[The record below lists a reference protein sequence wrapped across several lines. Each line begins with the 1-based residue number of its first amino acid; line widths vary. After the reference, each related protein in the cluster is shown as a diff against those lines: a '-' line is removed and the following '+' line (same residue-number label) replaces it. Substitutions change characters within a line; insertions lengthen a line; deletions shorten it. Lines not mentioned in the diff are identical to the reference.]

1 MRNFRSGFTLLE
13 LLIVVS
19 IIGIL
24 AGIAMPKMAEVARK
38 AQEGALKG
46 NLGSLRSSLSIY
58 YADNEGL
65 YPSCIA
71 GADSSIF
78 QDVLVPKYIRAIP
91 QVKSGLHPGT
101 DAVYCDSAMVAGS
114 VHDSQGWYYD
124 GVLPAD
130 SQQGSIWVACDHTD
144 SKGTTWTAY

>member
-1 MRNFRSGFTLLE
+1 LLE

-38 AQEGALKG
+38 AQEGALRG
-46 NLGSLRSSLSIY
+46 NLGTMRAALNIY
-58 YADNEGL
+58 YADNEGI
-65 YPSCIA
+65 YPSCTL
-71 GADSSIF
+71 GPDSAIF
-78 QDVLVPKYIRAIP
+78 RDVMIPKYLGDIP
-91 QVKSGLHPGT
+91 QVKSGLHPAT
-101 DAVYCDSAMVAGS
+101 NAVYCDAEMVPGS

-124 GVLPAD
+124 GVLPHD
-130 SQQGSIWVACDHTD
+130 SQAGSIWVACDHTD